1 MSLRL
6 IEVFVDQ
13 GHTDTIRAAA
23 EQHEA
28 IDCYEGAV
36 AEDGRQTIRIL
47 VSPSRQQAILDS
59 IQKILS
65 GSEGWRVILLPVEAA
80 LPVPPSDEASLRV
93 PASATAT
100 REELMSELRKGARLD
115 QGYLV
120 LVVLS
125 TVVAAIG
132 LLTGSVAVIIGA
144 MVIAPLLG
152 PNLAFAFATAI
163 GSRDLMALSFRS
175 AIVGLSIAILV
186 SMVIGIFWSESL
198 SGAELLARTVVGY
211 EDVALALAAGAA
223 AVLSLTTGVS
233 ATLVGVMVAV
243 ALLPPAATV
252 GMLLGSAN
260 WYSAGGAAILLAVN
274 VVCINL
280 AAQLVFSIKRLGP
293 RTLTDQKESR
303 VLVAR
308 NIAICFITLTIL
320 SYLIYR
326 RGQSVLFG

>member
-6 IEVFVDQ
+6 IEAFVGQ

-28 IDCYEGAV
+28 IDCYEGAI

-47 VSPSRQQAILDS
+47 VSPSRQQDILDS

-80 LPVPPSDEASLRV
+80 LPVPPSDDTSLRV

-100 REELMSELRKGARLD
+100 REELTAELRKGARLD
-115 QGYLV
+115 RGYLV

-132 LLTGSVAVIIGA
+132 LLTGSIAVIIGA

-163 GSRDLMALSFRS
+163 GSRDLMVISFRS
-175 AIVGLSIAILV
+175 AVVGLMIAILV
-186 SMVIGIFWSESL
+186 SVAIGMFWSEAHKST
-198 SGAELLARTVVGY
+198 ELLARTVVGY
-211 EDVALALAAGAA
+211 EDVALALASGAA

-243 ALLPPAATV
+243 ALLPPAATL
-252 GMLLGSAN
+252 GMLLGSSS
-260 WYSAGGAAILLAVN
+260 WYLAGGAAILLSVN

-280 AAQLVFSIKRLGP
+280 AAQVVFSIKRLGP

-303 VLVAR
+303 ALVLR
-308 NIAICFITLTIL
+308 NIIICLAALAIL

-326 RGQSVLFG
+326 RGQFLLLG